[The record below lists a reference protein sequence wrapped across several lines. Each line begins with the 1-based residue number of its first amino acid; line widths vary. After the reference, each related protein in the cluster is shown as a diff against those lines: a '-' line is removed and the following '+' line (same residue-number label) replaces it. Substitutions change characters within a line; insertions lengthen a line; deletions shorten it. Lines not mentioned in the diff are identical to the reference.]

1 MEETLNKTPQEID
14 NMYDALKESI
24 RHYISKILA
33 DNNATEDSPLEC
45 EIALTFGGYGL
56 TSDFPQVTSLFED
69 NEGIIWVKRDD
80 NNDYI
85 ELDDMYLDNQITI
98 VHEL

>member
-1 MEETLNKTPQEID
+1 MEETLNKTPQELES
-14 NMYDALKESI
+14 MYDAIRESV

-33 DNNATEDSPLEC
+33 DNNATEDNPLEC
-45 EIALTFGGYGL
+45 EIALTFGNYGL
-56 TSDFPQVTSLFED
+56 SDFPQVTSLFED

-85 ELDDMYLDNQITI
+85 ELDDIYLDNQMTI